1 MVVIADYRLYFD
13 IKDLDDNLLTKY
25 VKEPI
30 LKDTAYYVESFALT
44 LGVTAS
50 NIALPTPYIV
60 SRFAQLYAYMTTAQ
74 RMSTFSKGGSADND
88 SFALKYNMYRQ
99 LLKDCEARLTAY
111 SFTNGQSA
119 KKRKFPLTMEVLRN

>member
-1 MVVIADYRLYFD
+1 MVIIANYRLYFE
-13 IKDLDDNLLTKY
+13 IKELDDNLLKQY

-30 LKDTAYYVESFALT
+30 LIDTANYVESFAMT
-44 LGVTAS
+44 LGVTAN
-50 NIALPTPYIV
+50 NIAIPTPYII
-60 SRFAQLYAYMTTAQ
+60 SRFAQIYAYMTTAQ
-74 RMSTFSKGGSADND
+74 RQSTFSKGGSADND

-99 LLKDCEARLTAY
+99 LLKDCEARLTAD

>member
-1 MVVIADYRLYFD
+1 MASYRLYFEL
-13 IKDLDDNLLTKY
+13 KDLDDNLLKIY

-30 LKDTAYYVESFALT
+30 LIDTANYVESFALT
-44 LGVTAS
+44 SGVTADK
-50 NIALPTPYIV
+50 IALPTPYIV

-88 SFALKYNMYRQ
+88 SYALKYNMYRQ
-99 LLKDCEARLTAY
+99 LLKDCEARLTAN

-119 KKRKFPLTMEVLRN
+119 KKRKFPMTIEMQRN